1 MAESYLRRYT
11 DIPALV
17 YLLTERKITLVDP
30 QSWDDANDSYYLSL
44 YREKKKLGSVL
55 ALCFTQTSERYHHWR
70 VFAHGSGG
78 VCVSFKRSE
87 LVKGRQAC
95 AGPAL

>member
-1 MAESYLRRYT
+1 VAESYLRRYT

-78 VCVSFKRSE
+78 VCVSFKRPE
-87 LVKGRQAC
+87 LVKAVKPC